1 MIVNVYTFK
10 DGIQTFNEVTAIR
23 IKSKDYNLLI
33 LKDYL
38 AIVGEIDGD
47 IEIETVDGKTLYDK
61 VKEIHSCAFAGL
73 TETEKVNYAT
83 SIFGKNAY
91 AGMLAIINASED
103 DFNKLTSA

>member
-10 DGIQTFNEVTAIR
+10 EGRQTFNEVTAIR

-61 VKEIHSCAFAGL
+61 VK
-73 TETEKVNYAT
+73 
-83 SIFGKNAY
+83 AY
-91 AGMLAIINASED
+91 YLNNSNV
-103 DFNKLTSA
+103 FNLLIEGE

>member
-47 IEIETVDGKTLYDK
+47 IEIETVDGKTLYEK
-61 VKEIHSCAFAGL
+61 VK
-73 TETEKVNYAT
+73 
-83 SIFGKNAY
+83 AY
-91 AGMLAIINASED
+91 YLNNSNV
-103 DFNKLTSA
+103 FNLLIEGE

>member
-61 VKEIHSCAFAGL
+61 VK
-73 TETEKVNYAT
+73 
-83 SIFGKNAY
+83 AY
-91 AGMLAIINASED
+91 YLNSSNV
-103 DFNKLTSA
+103 FNLLIEGE

>member
-61 VKEIHSCAFAGL
+61 VK
-73 TETEKVNYAT
+73 
-83 SIFGKNAY
+83 AY
-91 AGMLAIINASED
+91 YLNNSNV
-103 DFNKLTSA
+103 FNLLIEGE

>member
-10 DGIQTFNEVTAIR
+10 DGRQTINEVTAIR

-47 IEIETVDGKTLYDK
+47 VEIETVDGKTLYEK
-61 VKEIHSCAFAGL
+61 VKSYYL
-73 TETEKVNYAT
+73 NNSNV
-83 SIFGKNAY
+83 
-91 AGMLAIINASED
+91 
-103 DFNKLTSA
+103 FNLLIEGE

>member
-10 DGIQTFNEVTAIR
+10 DGRQVFNEVTAIR

-47 IEIETVDGKTLYDK
+47 IEIETVDGKTLYEK
-61 VKEIHSCAFAGL
+61 VK
-73 TETEKVNYAT
+73 
-83 SIFGKNAY
+83 AY
-91 AGMLAIINASED
+91 YLND
-103 DFNKLTSA
+103 NNVFNLLIEGE

>member
-1 MIVNVYTFK
+1 MKVNVYTFK

-47 IEIETVDGKTLYDK
+47 IEIETVDGKTLYEK
-61 VKEIHSCAFAGL
+61 VKAYYL
-73 TETEKVNYAT
+73 NNNN
-83 SIFGKNAY
+83 IFNLLIEG
-91 AGMLAIINASED
+91 E
-103 DFNKLTSA
+103 

>member
-38 AIVGEIDGD
+38 AIVGEIDWD

-61 VKEIHSCAFAGL
+61 VK
-73 TETEKVNYAT
+73 
-83 SIFGKNAY
+83 AY
-91 AGMLAIINASED
+91 YLNNSNV
-103 DFNKLTSA
+103 FNLLIEGE

>member
-10 DGIQTFNEVTAIR
+10 DGIQTFSEVTAIR

-38 AIVGEIDGD
+38 AIVGEIDGS

-61 VKEIHSCAFAGL
+61 VK
-73 TETEKVNYAT
+73 
-83 SIFGKNAY
+83 AY
-91 AGMLAIINASED
+91 YLNNSNV
-103 DFNKLTSA
+103 FNLLIEGE

>member
-10 DGIQTFNEVTAIR
+10 DGRQTINEVTAIR

-47 IEIETVDGKTLYDK
+47 IEIETVDGKTLYEK
-61 VKEIHSCAFAGL
+61 VK
-73 TETEKVNYAT
+73 
-83 SIFGKNAY
+83 AY
-91 AGMLAIINASED
+91 YLNNSNV
-103 DFNKLTSA
+103 FNLLIEGE

>member
-47 IEIETVDGKTLYDK
+47 IEIETVDGKTINEK
-61 VKEIHSCAFAGL
+61 VK
-73 TETEKVNYAT
+73 
-83 SIFGKNAY
+83 AY
-91 AGMLAIINASED
+91 YLNNSNV
-103 DFNKLTSA
+103 FNLLIEGE

>member
-38 AIVGEIDGD
+38 AIVGEIEGD
-47 IEIETVDGKTLYDK
+47 IEIETVDGKTLYEK
-61 VKEIHSCAFAGL
+61 VK
-73 TETEKVNYAT
+73 
-83 SIFGKNAY
+83 AY
-91 AGMLAIINASED
+91 YLNNSNV
-103 DFNKLTSA
+103 FNLLIEGE

>member
-61 VKEIHSCAFAGL
+61 VK
-73 TETEKVNYAT
+73 
-83 SIFGKNAY
+83 AY
-91 AGMLAIINASED
+91 YLNNSNVFILLIEGE
-103 DFNKLTSA
+103 

>member
-1 MIVNVYTFK
+1 MTVNVYTFK

-47 IEIETVDGKTLYDK
+47 IEIETVDGKTLYEK
-61 VKEIHSCAFAGL
+61 VK
-73 TETEKVNYAT
+73 
-83 SIFGKNAY
+83 AY
-91 AGMLAIINASED
+91 YLNNSNV
-103 DFNKLTSA
+103 FNLLIEGE

>member
-10 DGIQTFNEVTAIR
+10 DGRQTINEVTAIR

-47 IEIETVDGKTLYDK
+47 VEIETVDGKTLYEK
-61 VKEIHSCAFAGL
+61 VK
-73 TETEKVNYAT
+73 
-83 SIFGKNAY
+83 AY
-91 AGMLAIINASED
+91 YLNNSNV
-103 DFNKLTSA
+103 FNLLIEGE

>member
-1 MIVNVYTFK
+1 MIVNVDTFK

-47 IEIETVDGKTLYDK
+47 IEIETVDGKTLYEK
-61 VKEIHSCAFAGL
+61 VK
-73 TETEKVNYAT
+73 
-83 SIFGKNAY
+83 AY
-91 AGMLAIINASED
+91 YLNNSNV
-103 DFNKLTSA
+103 FNLLIEGE